1 MTTFAHRVLGAA
13 ALDVDAYEEV
23 EADRTAT
30 AQALV
35 VVVASSLATGAGMSG
50 IGTVAGAV
58 PGHIFIWSIAALL
71 GWAAWALLVLQI
83 GGRLL
88 PEPQTRVD
96 VTELL
101 RTLGFATAPGLLRV
115 FGIFFPFLAFPLFGL
130 TMAWMVVAMVVA
142 VRQALDYTST
152 TRAVAVCLI
161 GWLLA
166 GGFVLAIGLWLTP
179 SLM

>member
-1 MTTFAHRVLGAA
+1 MTAFAHRLLGAA
-13 ALDVDAYEEV
+13 ALDIDTYEEV

-30 AQALV
+30 TQALV
-35 VVVASSLATGAGMSG
+35 VVVASSLATGVGMSG
-50 IGTVAGAV
+50 IGRSAGAV
-58 PGHIFIWSIAALL
+58 TGQIFIWSIAALL

-88 PEPQTRVD
+88 PEPETRVD
-96 VTELL
+96 VSELL

-115 FGIFFPFLAFPLFGL
+115 FGIFVPALALPLFGL
-130 TMAWMVVAMVVA
+130 TAVWMIVTMVVA

-166 GGFVLAIGLWLTP
+166 GALVLAIGLWLTP
-179 SLM
+179 SLT